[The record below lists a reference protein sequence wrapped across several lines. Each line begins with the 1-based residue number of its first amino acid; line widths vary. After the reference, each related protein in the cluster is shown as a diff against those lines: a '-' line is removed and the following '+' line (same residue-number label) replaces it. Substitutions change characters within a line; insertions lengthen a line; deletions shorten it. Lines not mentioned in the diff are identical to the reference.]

1 MIDGKYGRLITMKDE
16 ITENEDK
23 KGARE
28 KDSDAYIKTALY
40 VYPALRAAARE
51 VSEHIQRKACLSYVS
66 RTSCENLA
74 TYLIGQIGVK
84 EKLEEL
90 RKTLGEILDKL
101 SDTERFLLYVRYFG
115 NKKKFLSAF
124 SDEAIR
130 KICGSRRSYYRRQ
143 ERLVRKIGEGLRSR
157 GMTADCFYREYG
169 TIDLIRNV
177 DKALAAGRRGAQ
189 GAREEQVILRL
200 AK

>member
-1 MIDGKYGRLITMKDE
+1 MKDE